1 MKFNIIFLII
11 YFFSINLFSQESLN
25 DILTSK
31 DVISKPVTSTFSST
45 RIINGHTVE
54 MIPKGVAEF
63 RISHR
68 FGTIEE
74 GFYDIFG
81 LDQAQIRLGYDY
93 GLNENIMVGFGR
105 SSYRKTYDL
114 FSRFSFLRQTTDNK
128 VPLSLQYLLATSVE
142 TLRYGSKIP
151 FMQRLGIIN
160 QILIAKKFGKVSLQT
175 TPSLMIH
182 EYFNYDKKI
191 FMSLGLSGR
200 YKLGNR
206 VALTAEYHY
215 RIKHSNDNSQSY
227 NDIFN
232 INYNSLGVGIDIET
246 GGHVFQ
252 FHFSNSSAMNE
263 QGFLFES
270 DKTWG
275 KSQICFGFN
284 ILREFSS
291 EKNSKKSW
299 D

>member
-1 MKFNIIFLII
+1 MRLLIIIFLSVSMNI
-11 YFFSINLFSQESLN
+11 YSQESLE
-25 DILTSK
+25 DILGSTKESA
-31 DVISKPVTSTFSST
+31 KPVTTTFSST

-54 MIPKGVAEF
+54 MIPKGVREF

-81 LDQAQIRLGYDY
+81 LDRAQIRLGYDV
-93 GLNENIMVGFGR
+93 GITDDIMVGFGR
-105 SSYRKTYDL
+105 SSYKKTYDI
-114 FSRFSFLRQTTDNK
+114 FSRFSLLRQTTDNSI
-128 VPLSLQYLLATSVE
+128 PISLQYLFASSVE

-151 FMQRLGIIN
+151 FMQRLGLIN
-160 QILIAKKFGKVSLQT
+160 KILVAKKIGKVSVQAS
-175 TPSLMIH
+175 PSLMIH

-191 FMSLGLSGR
+191 FSSLGLSAR
-200 YKLGNR
+200 YMIGNR

-215 RIKHSNDNSQSY
+215 RLKHSDDGSQAY
-227 NDIFN
+227 TDIFKT
-232 INYNSLGVGIDIET
+232 NYNSLGIGIDIET

-263 QGFLFES
+263 QGFLFET
-270 DKTWG
+270 DKSWG
-275 KSQICFGFN
+275 KGQICFGFN
-284 ILREFSS
+284 ILREFSR
-291 EKNSKKSW
+291 EKESDKSW